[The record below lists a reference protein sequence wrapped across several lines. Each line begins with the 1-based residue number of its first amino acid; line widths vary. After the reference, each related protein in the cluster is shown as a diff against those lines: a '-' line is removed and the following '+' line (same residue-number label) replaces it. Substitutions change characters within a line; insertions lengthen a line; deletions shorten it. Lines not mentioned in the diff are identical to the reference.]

1 MATSLPWLPAA
12 KPAAFAEKE
21 LHVWRASLN
30 LAPEKLKRLEAV
42 LNAEE
47 KARAEKFL
55 VPRARESFVAARGIL
70 RELLGAYLGIDADQV
85 TFRYRAQGK
94 PFLAPT
100 HDSPLSFN
108 ASHSHGMGLFA
119 FGESAEI
126 GVDIE
131 QVRADFKGT
140 EIASRFFSKQEI
152 AALKQLTPE
161 AATEAFF
168 GCWTRKEAYV
178 KAHGEGLS
186 IPLRSFT
193 VSFDAPQQVLQ
204 ADGAAWSCHALQ
216 PAAGFAGAIVARG
229 ENWQVRC
236 WEK

>member
-12 KPAAFAEKE
+12 KPATLAEKE
-21 LHVWRASLN
+21 LHVWRASLH
-30 LAPEKLKRLEAV
+30 LSPEKLGRLEAT

-55 VPRARESFVAARGIL
+55 VPRARENFVAARGIL
-70 RELLGAYLGIDADQV
+70 RELLGAYLGIGADQV
-85 TFRYRAQGK
+85 TFRYGAQGK
-94 PFLAPT
+94 PFLAPI
-100 HDSPLSFN
+100 HDSQLSFN
-108 ASHSHGMGLFA
+108 VSHSHGMGLFA
-119 FGESAEI
+119 FAERGEL

-131 QVRADFKGT
+131 QARADFQGM
-140 EIASRFFSKQEI
+140 EIASRFFSEQEI
-152 AALKQLTPE
+152 AELKKLPPSE
-161 AATEAFF
+161 ATEAFF

-193 VSFDAPQQVLQ
+193 VSFDAPRQVLQ

-216 PAAGFAGAIVARG
+216 PAAGIAGAVVARG
-229 ENWQVRC
+229 ENWRVRC